1 MFKTIMI
8 LMATLGQVGAE
19 TGTCNGG
26 RCKYVSSVV
35 LGFKFYD
42 DKGC

>member
-19 TGTCNGG
+19 TGTCNSG
-26 RCKYVSSVV
+26 RCKYVSSVFV
-35 LGFKFYD
+35 IKFYD